1 MKIAISAEGPGLD
14 HGLDPRFGRAAYFV
28 LYDTLTQQG
37 TSHDNHAGRQSR
49 QGAGIQAAETV
60 SQMGAELVI
69 TGHCGPKAFQA
80 LQAAKIPVIVGAKG
94 QLHAV
99 LASYLKG
106 EMKIASQADV
116 GEGG

>member
-1 MKIAISAEGPGLD
+1 MD

-28 LYDTLTQQG
+28 LFDTVTQQ
-37 TSHDNHAGRQSR
+37 SVAHDNRSGRQAS

-69 TGHCGPKAFQA
+69 TGHCGPKAFQG
-80 LQAAKIPVIVGAKG
+80 LQAAKIPVIAHAKG
-94 QLHAV
+94 ELRAV
-99 LASYLKG
+99 LATYLKG
-106 EMKIASQADV
+106 EMKIATQADV